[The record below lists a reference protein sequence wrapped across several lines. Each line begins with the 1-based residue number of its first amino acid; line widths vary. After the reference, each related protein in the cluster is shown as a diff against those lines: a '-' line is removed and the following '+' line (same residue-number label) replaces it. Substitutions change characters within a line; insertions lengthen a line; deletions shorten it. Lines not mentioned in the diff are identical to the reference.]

1 MLKYHLLSHK
11 FPVLGEG
18 NDFHKITE
26 FASSDRSKTNVTQC
40 PVPVCLF
47 RSKHTGYNAAS
58 LVYLLQDQEHSQVVR
73 RTPEKLP
80 PPSLHWISLG
90 TNRISS
96 KPGFSIALYCLRM
109 TLQCIAE
116 CLFLLLL
123 FLFWLPFCCYLIIF
137 YLSDSQTARL
147 LATWI
152 TVILCSIDKE
162 SRVVRPEPRILL
174 ISCGLSF
181 PGTKF
186 HVNKVELC
194 MLLLMM

>member
-1 MLKYHLLSHK
+1 MLCEEDTFIWQLALFFLYLHFRRVFSHVGAGMLKYHLLSHK

-18 NDFHKITE
+18 NDFRKITE

-137 YLSDSQTARL
+137 YLFCQ
-147 LATWI
+147 
-152 TVILCSIDKE
+152 
-162 SRVVRPEPRILL
+162 P
-174 ISCGLSF
+174 
-181 PGTKF
+181 
-186 HVNKVELC
+186 N
-194 MLLLMM
+194 